1 MSLPADAAIGAVH
14 LIVRDL
20 ERSVDFYERTIGFE
34 RTGSEGGI
42 ESLGAGDSTL
52 LVLHGEPEAPP
63 RPPRTAGLFH
73 FAILVPSRLELGRS
87 LTRLAANGWRLTG
100 ASDHLVSEAVYLN
113 DPDGIGIEIY
123 RDRPREEWEHD
134 GEQIRMATLPLH
146 LDSILAEL
154 GGPDDATEKVAD
166 GTRIGHVHLNAAS
179 LGDSE
184 RFYCDAIGFDV
195 TVRGYP
201 GALFVSAGGYHHH
214 LGLNTWNGEGVP
226 PPPAGAIG
234 LERYEVLVPDRDAL
248 SAATGRLAESGIAVE
263 DVSGGVTAVDPSGV
277 KVSLVADESHVT
289 LRGRE
294 A

>member
-1 MSLPADAAIGAVH
+1 MGALPDATAIGAVH

-20 ERSVDFYERTIGFE
+20 ERSVAFYERTIGFE
-34 RTGSEGGI
+34 RTGNEPGI
-42 ESLGAGDSTL
+42 ASLGAGGTTL

-63 RPPRTAGLFH
+63 RPRRTSGLFH

-87 LTRLAANGWRLTG
+87 LARLAANGWQLTG
-100 ASDHLVSEAVYLN
+100 ASDHLVSEAVYVN

-146 LDSILAEL
+146 LDSIVAEL
-154 GGPDDATEKVAD
+154 GGPDDATVRVAD
-166 GTRIGHVHLNAAS
+166 GTRIGHVHLNVAE
-179 LGDSE
+179 LDDSE
-184 RFYCDAIGFDV
+184 RFYCGELGFDV

-214 LGLNTWNGEGVP
+214 LGLNTWNGDGVP

-234 LERYEVLVPDRDAL
+234 LERYEIVVPEGDARD
-248 SAATGRLAESGIAVE
+248 
-263 DVSGGVTAVDPSGV
+263 AVDPSGIG
-277 KVSLVADESHVT
+277 VSLVP
-289 LRGRE
+289 G
-294 A
+294 

>member
-1 MSLPADAAIGAVH
+1 MTLPDATAIGAVH

-20 ERSVDFYERTIGFE
+20 ERSVDFYEQAIGFE
-34 RTGSEGGI
+34 RTGSEPGI
-42 ESLGAGDSTL
+42 ASLGAGGATL

-63 RPPRTAGLFH
+63 RPPRTTGLFH

-87 LTRLAANGWRLTG
+87 LARLAANGWQLTG

-146 LDSILAEL
+146 LDSIVAEL
-154 GGPDDATEKVAD
+154 GGPDDATVRVAD
-166 GTRIGHVHLNAAS
+166 GTRIGHVHLNVAD
-179 LGDSE
+179 LDDSE
-184 RFYCDAIGFDV
+184 GFYCGELGFDV

-214 LGLNTWNGEGVP
+214 LGLNTWNGDGVP

-234 LERYEVLVPDRDAL
+234 LERYEVVVPGGEARD
-248 SAATGRLAESGIAVE
+248 
-263 DVSGGVTAVDPSGV
+263 AVDPSGIR
-277 KVSLVADESHVT
+277 VSLVAN
-289 LRGRE
+289 
-294 A
+294 